1 TQSCFLLLF
10 QVFKYFVFLMNE
22 ASFNHGE
29 REALRSCIKALNFWA
44 TEIWWELQDFTLN
57 ILKRI
62 IDELIIN
69 VSLFQK
75 WALVQYGE
83 L

>member
-1 TQSCFLLLF
+1 
-10 QVFKYFVFLMNE
+10 MNE

-29 REALRSCIKALNFWA
+29 REALRSCINALNFWA

-62 IDELIIN
+62 LDELIIN

>member
-1 TQSCFLLLF
+1 
-10 QVFKYFVFLMNE
+10 MNE

-29 REALRSCIKALNFWA
+29 REALRSCINALNFWA

>member
-1 TQSCFLLLF
+1 
-10 QVFKYFVFLMNE
+10 MNE

-29 REALRSCIKALNFWA
+29 REALRSCINALNFWA

-75 WALVQYGE
+75 WALVQNGE

>member
-1 TQSCFLLLF
+1 
-10 QVFKYFVFLMNE
+10 MNE

-29 REALRSCIKALNFWA
+29 REALRSCINALNFWA

-57 ILKRI
+57 ILNRI

-75 WALVQYGE
+75 LALVQYGE

>member
-1 TQSCFLLLF
+1 
-10 QVFKYFVFLMNE
+10 MNE

-29 REALRSCIKALNFWA
+29 REALRSYIKALNFWA

-57 ILKRI
+57 IFKRI

-69 VSLFQK
+69 V
-75 WALVQYGE
+75 
-83 L
+83 

>member
-1 TQSCFLLLF
+1 M
-10 QVFKYFVFLMNE
+10 MNE
-22 ASFNHGE
+22 SSFNHGE
-29 REALRSCIKALNFWA
+29 REALRSCINALNFWA